1 LEIRPL
7 RSKKEL
13 QSLIGKINFLQRFI
27 ANSTAKVK
35 DFLPMLRVK
44 DQKEFGCLFVLCKF
58 DIVKHLL
65 TWPVLQGCLMK
76 WAIKLNSYALTY
88 IACSS

>member
-1 LEIRPL
+1 
-7 RSKKEL
+7 
-13 QSLIGKINFLQRFI
+13 
-27 ANSTAKVK
+27 
-35 DFLPMLRVK
+35 MLRVK